1 MTHAARI
8 LVVEDDATARLLLSD
23 MLRYAGYHVTQAP
36 DGETALE
43 LLEHEPFDVV
53 LTDIVMRDISGVD
66 VLHTARRRPTPP
78 AVILLTGHATVETSV
93 AALRAGA
100 FDYLLKPCPDEKLR
114 ACIARAV
121 QHHHD
126 EQQLAQVA
134 DLLAARYRPDP
145 AAEHPASPAPRS
157 ERAAEPLRVGA
168 LVVGN
173 SRKDVTLHDE
183 PVRVTPIE
191 HALLRCLAAT
201 PGAARS
207 YGEMVRHTH
216 GAEMSESEAQ
226 TLLRAHIHNLRK
238 KLPAGSLINDR
249 GSGYMLID
257 PDAAAS

>member
-1 MTHAARI
+1 MTHTARI

-23 MLRYAGYHVTQAP
+23 MLGYAGYHVTQAP
-36 DGETALE
+36 DGETALD

-53 LTDIVMRDISGVD
+53 LTDIVMRDISGID
-66 VLHTARRRPTPP
+66 VLHTARRRPMPP
-78 AVILLTGHATVETSV
+78 AVILLTGHATIETSV

-100 FDYLLKPCPDEKLR
+100 FDYLLKPCPDETLR

-126 EQQLAQVA
+126 ELQLAQVA
-134 DLLAARYRPDP
+134 ELLAARYHPD
-145 AAEHPASPAPRS
+145 ASTARSADTAPRP
-157 ERAAEPLRVGA
+157 EQAAEPLRVGA
-168 LVVGN
+168 LGVGS
-173 SRKDVTLHDE
+173 SRKEVTLHGE

-191 HALLRCLAAT
+191 HALLRCLAET

-238 KLPAGSLINDR
+238 KLPPGSLINDR

-257 PDAAAS
+257 PDPATP

>member
-1 MTHAARI
+1 MTPAARI

-23 MLRYAGYHVTQAP
+23 MLRYAGYQVTQAP
-36 DGETALE
+36 DGETALD

-53 LTDIVMRDISGVD
+53 LTDIVMRDISGID
-66 VLHTARRRPTPP
+66 VLHTARQRAMPP
-78 AVILLTGHATVETSV
+78 AVVLLTGHATVETSV

-100 FDYLLKPCPDEKLR
+100 FDYLLKPCPDETLR
-114 ACIARAV
+114 ACIGRAV

-134 DLLAARYRPDP
+134 DLLASRYRPD
-145 AAEHPASPAPRS
+145 AA
-157 ERAAEPLRVGA
+157 ERAAGSAPRAERAAATPLKVGA
-168 LVVGN
+168 LVVGH
-173 SRKDVTLHDE
+173 SRKDVTLHSE

-238 KLPAGSLINDR
+238 KLPPGSLVNDR